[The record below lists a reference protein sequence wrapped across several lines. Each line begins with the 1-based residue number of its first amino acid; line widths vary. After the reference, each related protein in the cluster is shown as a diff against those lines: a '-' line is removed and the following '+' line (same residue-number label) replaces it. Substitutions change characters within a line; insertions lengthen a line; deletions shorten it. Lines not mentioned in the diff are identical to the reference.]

1 MYLEELKIWN
11 FRKYGGT
18 SVDEEPSLIVN
29 FKQGLN
35 LLIGE
40 NDCGKTTII
49 DAVKHL
55 LGTQSFD
62 FNRVEEDDFFVDNSG
77 LRANHLKIEGKFK
90 SLSDEESGKFLEWI
104 TFDKEDKGKSE
115 LIIRLGAKIKN
126 NKVLTFI
133 TAGEEGLDT
142 RFEARDLLRVTYL
155 KPLRDA
161 ESELS
166 SGYKSR
172 FAQILR
178 NHPLFDKKD
187 KEHTLEKYIRI
198 ANTRIKDYFEKENLE
213 KEDIFEIIDGEEG
226 AKLITGFLDST
237 LSDFMGTSFNEN
249 KYKSYVDISKND
261 LNSILRKLSLN
272 IDENKI
278 GLGSLNQLFIA
289 MELLLFEIESNFNL
303 ALIEEIEAHLHPQA
317 QLRLI
322 KYLQDKGNIENEQYI
337 ISSHSIAL
345 SSKVKLENIILCREN
360 STYPMAPSFTELS
373 SGDYQFL
380 ERFLDATKA
389 NLFFAKGVII
399 VEGDAE
405 NLLIPIMAEIINK
418 PLHKYGV
425 SLVNIGSTA
434 FLRYSKI
441 FRRINGQKTLD
452 FPVAIVTDLDVK
464 PLECNGN
471 NSNHENYKYFKLNDA
486 MISELKDKYEG
497 LALDFL
503 HVEEFLTKEKAKI
516 AILDHNNIKKFSD
529 YRGFAADFD
538 REVTQCF
545 SIETVKKL
553 VEEEKRKKYETET
566 IKLNI
571 NKWTME
577 YDISLSG
584 LREYMHCSIKISK
597 KIKSNEDIIDNLDL
611 HSELI
616 EAKKEIEDYA
626 TGRSDEETAYWIYED
641 LYKNR
646 ASKAVAAQYLG
657 SLLKMNEETVRPI
670 LESDQHIKYLIDSI
684 KHVCSEEGLSD

>member
-1 MYLEELKIWN
+1 MYLAELKVWN

-35 LLIGE
+35 LLVGE

-49 DAVKHL
+49 DAIKHL

-62 FNRVEEDDFFVDNSG
+62 FNRIDEDDFYVSEPG
-77 LRANHLKIEGKFK
+77 VRANHLKIEGKFK
-90 SLSDEESGKFLEWI
+90 SLSDEESGRFLEWI
-104 TFDKEDKGKSE
+104 TFGKEGKSE
-115 LIIRLGAKIKN
+115 LIIRLGAKFKN
-126 NKVLTFI
+126 NKVFTSI
-133 TAGEEGLDT
+133 TAGEEGLDS

-178 NHPLFDKKD
+178 NHPLFEKKES
-187 KEHTLEKYIRI
+187 EHTLEKYIRI
-198 ANTRIKDYFEKENLE
+198 ANSRIKDYFEKESLE
-213 KEDIFEIIDGEEG
+213 QEDIFEIVDGEEG
-226 AKLITGFLDST
+226 AKLITSFLDLT
-237 LSDFMGTSFNEN
+237 LTEFMGTSFGEN
-249 KYKSYVDISKND
+249 KYKSFVDITKND
-261 LNSILRKLSLN
+261 LSSILRKLSLN

-322 KYLQDKGNIENEQYI
+322 KYLQDKGNIDNEQYI
-337 ISSHSIAL
+337 ISSHSITL

-360 STYPMAPSFTELS
+360 STFPMASSFTELS
-373 SGDYQFL
+373 GGDYQFL
-380 ERFLDATKA
+380 QRFLDATKA
-389 NLFFAKGVII
+389 NLFFAKGVIF

-405 NLLIPIMAEIINK
+405 NLLIPVLAEIINK

-425 SLVNIGSTA
+425 SLVNVGSTA

-441 FRRINGQKTLD
+441 FRRKESQLMLRL
-452 FPVAIVTDLDVK
+452 PVSIVTDLDVK

-471 NSNHENYKYFKLNDA
+471 NSNHDDYKYFEL
-486 MISELKDKYEG
+486 SEENIREFEEKYKGLK
-497 LALDFL
+497 LDFMQGKA
-503 HVEEFLTKEKAKI
+503 FLSKEKTKI
-516 AILDHNNIKKFSD
+516 EILNHNKINNFSNF
-529 YRGFAADFD
+529 RGFPAELD
-538 REVTQCF
+538 REMTQCF
-545 SIETVKKL
+545 NIDLVKKI

-577 YDISLSG
+577 YDISLGG
-584 LREYMHCSIKISK
+584 LREYMFCAVKISK
-597 KIKSNEDIIDNLDL
+597 KIKSNEDIIDTLDL
-611 HSELI
+611 QRELD
-616 EAKKEIEDYA
+616 EANKEIEEYSND
-626 TGRSDEETAYWIYED
+626 RSNEEIAFWIYED

-646 ASKAVAAQYLG
+646 ASKAVAAQYFG

-670 LESDQHIKYLIDSI
+670 IESDQSIKYLLDSI
-684 KHVCSEEGLSD
+684 NHVCSEEGLSD

>member
-1 MYLEELKIWN
+1 MYLAELKIWN

-18 SVDEEPSLIVN
+18 FVDDEPSLIVN
-29 FKQGLN
+29 FKRGLN
-35 LLIGE
+35 LLVGE

-49 DAVKHL
+49 DAIKHL

-62 FNRVEEDDFFVDNSG
+62 FNRIDEDDFYVSEPG
-77 LRANHLKIEGKFK
+77 VRAKHLKIEGKFK
-90 SLSDEESGKFLEWI
+90 ALSDEESGRFLEWI
-104 TFDKEDKGKSE
+104 TFDKEGESE
-115 LIIRLGAKIKN
+115 LIIRLGARFKN
-126 NKVLTFI
+126 NKVFTSI
-133 TAGEEGLDT
+133 TAGEEGLDS

-178 NHPLFDKKD
+178 NHPLFEKKES
-187 KEHTLEKYIRI
+187 EHTLEKYIRI
-198 ANTRIKDYFEKENLE
+198 ANSRIQGFFEKERLE
-213 KEDIFEIIDGEEG
+213 QEDIFEIVDGEEG
-226 AKLITGFLDST
+226 AKLITNFLDLT
-237 LSDFMGTSFNEN
+237 LTEFMGTSFGEN
-249 KYKSYVDISKND
+249 KYKSFVDITKND
-261 LNSILRKLSLN
+261 LSSILRKLSLN

-322 KYLQDKGNIENEQYI
+322 KYLQDKGNIDNEQYI
-337 ISSHSIAL
+337 ISSHSITL

-360 STYPMAPSFTELS
+360 STFPMASSFTELS
-373 SGDYQFL
+373 GGDYQFL
-380 ERFLDATKA
+380 QRFLDATKA
-389 NLFFAKGVII
+389 NLFFAKGVIF

-405 NLLIPIMAEIINK
+405 NLLIPVLAEIINK

-425 SLVNIGSTA
+425 SLVNVGSTA

-441 FRRINGQKTLD
+441 FRRKESQLILRL
-452 FPVAIVTDLDVK
+452 PVSIVTDLDVK

-471 NSNHENYKYFKLNDA
+471 NSSHDEYKYFEL
-486 MISELKDKYEG
+486 SEEKIREFEEKYNGLK
-497 LALDFL
+497 LDFMQGK
-503 HVEEFLTKEKAKI
+503 EFLSKEKTKI
-516 AILDHNNIKKFSD
+516 EILNHNNINNFSD
-529 YRGFAADFD
+529 FRGFPAELD
-538 REVTQCF
+538 REITQSF
-545 SIETVKKL
+545 DIDVVKKL

-577 YDISLSG
+577 YDISLGG
-584 LREYMHCSIKISK
+584 LREYMFCAVKISK
-597 KIKSNEDIIDNLDL
+597 KIKANEDIIDTLDL
-611 HSELI
+611 QRELD
-616 EAKKEIEDYA
+616 EAKKEIEEYSND
-626 TGRSDEETAYWIYED
+626 RSDEEIAYWIYED

-646 ASKAVAAQYLG
+646 ASKAVAAQYFG

-670 LESDQHIKYLIDSI
+670 IESDQSIKYLLDSI
-684 KHVCSEEGLSD
+684 NHVCSEESLSD